1 MSGAEIV
8 GLLASASQLAVYSVI
23 ITNSISEIYRQ
34 VQDAPR
40 RIQQHMEHVTQ
51 LADTA
56 QLIEQHHSLQMIN
69 TDRQIRTTLKQVKT
83 LSAILDQI
91 TSDYAHGS
99 IRNYWKILKGK
110 TEKEIIA
117 NLDQLEKKKS
127 SLRLCISLVHTDL
140 LGNTQGGLGKLV
152 EELMTLMPKKA
163 GLTAEAVGGQ
173 KQLRKSFIGH
183 PESNHCIFPVLTD
196 YCRHVISLKQISA
209 KSPNSNL
216 TQVRRSHTK
225 RPVST
230 PRAGR

>member
-117 NLDQLEKKKS
+117 NL
-127 SLRLCISLVHTDL
+127 
-140 LGNTQGGLGKLV
+140 
-152 EELMTLMPKKA
+152 
-163 GLTAEAVGGQ
+163 
-173 KQLRKSFIGH
+173 
-183 PESNHCIFPVLTD
+183 
-196 YCRHVISLKQISA
+196 
-209 KSPNSNL
+209 
-216 TQVRRSHTK
+216 
-225 RPVST
+225 
-230 PRAGR
+230 